1 MQINKI
7 DDLFDNIIDDF
18 YNKIIIKNKQLDKI
32 INDINFVKY
41 QKEINDIVNEY
52 ILTIP
57 VVKIYEIIKKGD
69 SYNIIY
75 NTITKY
81 IFIYILL
88 YIGYNYYDKDTTFI
102 NNIIEFSNNQFIYK
116 IKINNFF
123 TSTSNSMIIDY
134 YYYIKNIL
142 ILCTKKQVKY
152 NLIETLKMGQET
164 IKFIS
169 IIEDTFNNL
178 IIKESNKKL
187 QSHHMYYQKLIN
199 IQKIFYILI

>member
-187 QSHHMYYQKLIN
+187 QSHH
-199 IQKIFYILI
+199 